1 LGYAD
6 DTGITSVFLD
16 EDGEKAFLTA
26 NLRKPYPVIISL
38 ADNAVESTPK
48 GFPKNID
55 AVAQSPSSQQFVFK
69 NGQNCKFS
77 TSEFGT
83 GIVKSLVDFE
93 SERKNIKKEPVAL
106 AMPKENLVYAVW
118 QKEAKLV
125 LKKITVGN
133 SVQVEEMD
141 LRTIYDKCFPQT

>member
-1 LGYAD
+1 MGYAD
-6 DTGITSVFLD
+6 DTGLTSVFLD
-16 EDGEKAFLTA
+16 ENGEKAFLTA

-38 ADNAVESTPK
+38 RGNAFEYNPE

-55 AVAQSPSSQQFVFK
+55 AVAQSPSGQQFVFK

-83 GIVKSLVDFE
+83 GIIKSLVDFE

-106 AMPKENLVYAVW
+106 AMPEENLVYAVW
-118 QKEAKLV
+118 RKEAKLV
-125 LKKITVGN
+125 FKKITLAN
-133 SVQVEEMD
+133 RPQVEEID